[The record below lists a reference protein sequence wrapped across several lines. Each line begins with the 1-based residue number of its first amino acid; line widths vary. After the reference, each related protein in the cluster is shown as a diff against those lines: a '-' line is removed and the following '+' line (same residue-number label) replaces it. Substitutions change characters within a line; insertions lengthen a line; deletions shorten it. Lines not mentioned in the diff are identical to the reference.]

1 MAEYYSLEILGIKSS
16 ITDISFKTCQKSTL
30 SLRFKCYYIMFY
42 FPTCQNDTISG
53 EDENAN
59 RLKQKFL
66 KEQLMK

>member
-30 SLRFKCYYIMFY
+30 SLRFKCYSIMFY
-42 FPTCQNDTISG
+42 FPTCQNKTISV

-66 KEQLMK
+66 NEQLMK

>member
-1 MAEYYSLEILGIKSS
+1 
-16 ITDISFKTCQKSTL
+16 
-30 SLRFKCYYIMFY
+30 MFY

-66 KEQLMK
+66 KEQFMK